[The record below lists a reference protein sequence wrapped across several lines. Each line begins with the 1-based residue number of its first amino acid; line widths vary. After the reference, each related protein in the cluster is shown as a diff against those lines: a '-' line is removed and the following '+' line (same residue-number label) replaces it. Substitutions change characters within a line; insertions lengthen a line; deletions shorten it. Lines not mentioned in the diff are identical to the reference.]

1 MLSHMSKREVTK
13 MVESTI
19 HATQAVVTLDV
30 ALPGIIWGW
39 MITLN
44 MWAKSI
50 GTGVILVGAF
60 LLYRHKKEE
69 MPNLRWIMPL
79 ISFVALNVFLLF
91 TLVDLH
97 QPYRMVNI
105 FLHPN
110 WSSAITVGA
119 WMASLFTGLV
129 TVMMLIGGFDAFPE
143 FRRHCPVGKK
153 VREISPF
160 YEKVFPFVVF
170 LAIPVTL
177 YTAIIMAESSAREL
191 WQAPTEVMQ
200 MMWAAL
206 LAGSAAFI
214 LVSDGW
220 SKETRKDLAL
230 VLAIAT
236 FFSFM
241 MYMGEYFFSFKSAE
255 AEATLAYVHSGGAY
269 NVEFWFGMA
278 LGFIIPFFLAVSNM
292 KNENKTLL
300 RFAAILALV
309 GLYLA
314 KDVWLKIP
322 QMLPLS

>member
-1 MLSHMSKREVTK
+1 MEHSVIEATK
-13 MVESTI
+13 
-19 HATQAVVTLDV
+19 AVVTLDV

-69 MPNLRWIMPL
+69 LSGIRWKMPL
-79 ISFVALNVFLLF
+79 ISFIFLNIFLAF
-91 TLVDLH
+91 TLLDLH
-97 QPYRMVNI
+97 QPLRMVNI
-105 FLHPN
+105 FLHPH
-110 WSSAITVGA
+110 WTSAITVGA

-129 TVMMLIGGFDAFPE
+129 TLLALIGFFDAHPDV
-143 FRRHCPVGKK
+143 RRHCPLAKK
-153 VREISPF
+153 CREMSPL
-160 YEKVFPFVVF
+160 YEKIFPFTVF

-191 WQAPTEVMQ
+191 WQAPTELTQ
-200 MMWAAL
+200 ML
-206 LAGSAAFI
+206 LAAFMVGSASLI
-214 LVSDGW
+214 LISNNW
-220 SKETRKDLAL
+220 SKEAKRDLAL
-230 VLAIAT
+230 ILAISV
-236 FFSFM
+236 FFSFL

-255 AEATLAYVHSGGAY
+255 AEATLEYVHSGGEY
-269 NVEFWFGMA
+269 NVEFWFAMV
-278 LGFIIPFFLAVSNM
+278 LGYIIPFFIAIGNIKEENRTLM
-292 KNENKTLL
+292 K
-300 RFAAILALV
+300 FAAVTALI